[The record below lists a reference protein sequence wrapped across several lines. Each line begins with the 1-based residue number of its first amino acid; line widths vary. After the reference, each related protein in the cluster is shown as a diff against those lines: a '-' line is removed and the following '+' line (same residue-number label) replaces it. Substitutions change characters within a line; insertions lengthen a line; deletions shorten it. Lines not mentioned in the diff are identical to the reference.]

1 MLWVSVYVAL
11 VYNKAFLQASTAGR
25 SWSALDTWVFAGA
38 LVVALIALHGLIFS
52 AAVARWSVRPL
63 MTAFVL
69 VAAFATFYMQRYGV
83 YYDPSMLR
91 NVLRTDTAEASEL
104 ITWSLIAHVS
114 LYSAVP
120 LWAIWR
126 VRLTENSFWRTAL
139 RRLVF
144 AAACATAVV
153 ATVLL
158 IFQDF
163 SALMRNQK
171 ELRYLITP
179 ANVIYSTARVLSA
192 DVEKPKVRQHVGL
205 DARLAAP
212 MSPQKPKLV
221 FIVVGET
228 VRAGNWG
235 LNGYERQ
242 TSPNLQA
249 LNAVNFDNVTA
260 CGTDTETSLPCM
272 FSAIGRRNYDEARI
286 RSSESLLHV
295 LSRAGVS
302 VHWKDN
308 QSGCKGVCD
317 GLNEIPVE
325 PSAAAGMCSEG
336 RCLDE
341 VLLQGLE
348 SVVDASGATT
358 VVVLHMLGNHG
369 PAYFK
374 RYPPSFR
381 RFERKR
387 SANYV
392 FPQSV

>member
-1 MLWVSVYVAL
+1 MASEGLVLWVSVYVAL
-11 VYNKAFLQASTAGR
+11 VYNSAFLRASTAGR

-38 LVVALIALHGLIFS
+38 LVVALVALHGLIFS

-63 MTAFVL
+63 LTASVL

-126 VRLTENSFWRTAL
+126 IRLTKNSFWRATL

-144 AAACATAVV
+144 VAACAAAVV

-192 DVEKPKVRQHVGL
+192 DVEKP
-205 DARLAAP
+205 
-212 MSPQKPKLV
+212 
-221 FIVVGET
+221 
-228 VRAGNWG
+228 
-235 LNGYERQ
+235 
-242 TSPNLQA
+242 
-249 LNAVNFDNVTA
+249 
-260 CGTDTETSLPCM
+260 
-272 FSAIGRRNYDEARI
+272 
-286 RSSESLLHV
+286 RS
-295 LSRAGVS
+295 G
-302 VHWKDN
+302 
-308 QSGCKGVCD
+308 
-317 GLNEIPVE
+317 
-325 PSAAAGMCSEG
+325 
-336 RCLDE
+336 
-341 VLLQGLE
+341 
-348 SVVDASGATT
+348 
-358 VVVLHMLGNHG
+358 G
-369 PAYFK
+369 P
-374 RYPPSFR
+374 
-381 RFERKR
+381 
-387 SANYV
+387 
-392 FPQSV
+392 